1 MLSIEFP
8 TRENR
13 GALRSHM
20 IQTKTVGTSSFVLH
34 VSEPACW
41 VISQE
46 NRAPE
51 QLVLFLTED
60 AQCWIA
66 SGCS

>member
-1 MLSIEFP
+1 MLSIAFP
-8 TRENR
+8 KCEGR

-20 IQTKTVGTSSFVLH
+20 IQTKTVGTSLFVFH

-60 AQCWIA
+60 EQCWFA